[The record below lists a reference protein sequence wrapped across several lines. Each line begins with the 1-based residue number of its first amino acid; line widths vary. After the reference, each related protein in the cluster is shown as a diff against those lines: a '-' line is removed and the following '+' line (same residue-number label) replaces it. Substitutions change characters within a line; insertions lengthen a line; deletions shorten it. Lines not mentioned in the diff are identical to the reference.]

1 MTSTQKGTRAL
12 KKEMKSDERRTG
24 VVHGPLPLLE
34 ISLYT
39 IVWVLAIAY
48 SMYSL
53 FKASEGK
60 LTFLHQDSWGV
71 AWVDTDTWNLDVFTE
86 SFSFKYKYNTG
97 SRLQGWPL
105 QNSCDNLCQ
114 ICICVSKCIL

>member
-1 MTSTQKGTRAL
+1 MHHMTSAQKGTRGL
-12 KKEMKSDERRTG
+12 KKETKSDERRTG

-71 AWVDTDTWNLDVFTE
+71 AWVDTDTRNLDVFTE
-86 SFSFKYKYNTG
+86 PFSFK
-97 SRLQGWPL
+97 
-105 QNSCDNLCQ
+105 
-114 ICICVSKCIL
+114 